1 MDREQ
6 VLELRRWA
14 RGLEGSG
21 DSAELRAAA
30 RAILLLVDEIDRLR
44 GELAL
49 REQPAERREAID
61 GGEPAPLPEPDSVGR
76 AGVWGSLKAPWSRR
90 RAGLD
95 ADL

>member
-1 MDREQ
+1 MDPEQ
-6 VLELRRWA
+6 ILELRRWA

-30 RAILLLVDEIDRLR
+30 RAILLLADEVDRLR

-49 REQPAERREAID
+49 HDQPARRREPID
-61 GGEPAPLPEPDSVGR
+61 GAERALLPEADRVGR

-90 RAGLD
+90 RASLD
-95 ADL
+95 AEL